1 MSLFLLEDDFLD
13 NKPAGSV
20 NGTAANPGPG
30 TRTVSDTGSNISLSG
45 GKLVFANG
53 TGTWGQTYLAESA
66 LVGRTPGTVGLFDLT
81 PTAANKFFCIGFG
94 VLAQG
99 YPSYGAIQFNSSGV
113 LAIYANNVL
122 LVSNV
127 SSYVGAT
134 DYRIAIAQR
143 SLGNYYFIKGGIYTN
158 WTLLYA
164 GTDLG
169 GNNLVPYISS
179 YNAAGNSNF
188 IRIPTTLW
196 LPTPLASDGFGSA
209 FGTTDGLGHAE
220 GVAGGIGS
228 GGGSVSW
235 TQQLGTW
242 ADASG
247 AAHATALDGTLN
259 VAVATV
265 AAGTTDAYVQ
275 AALTRSAGTLGVVCN
290 YVDANNYIRAI
301 HDGTNC
307 KLIKR
312 VAGVETTVVTAAA
325 TYSAGATIVVRSIGT
340 SYYLFYNNAYVGSG
354 TISDAGVRSGTA
366 CGLYTDTITSNT
378 FDNFVTYASGTG
390 EEYESAL
397 NPWSF
402 PYLSGTMAAALAQ
415 ESADFEGF
423 PQVTG
428 TVSPILAAILA
439 KIYGFPV
446 KPPPIAIDSP
456 EGIAIELVCAEK
468 ILSMLKYYSKNLPK
482 PADVLSKFRYLRRIC
497 K

>member
-1 MSLFLLEDDFLD
+1 MPSFILDTVERTSLGTTLATDLSGGTLKIYSGAYATGTLLATFTL
-13 NKPAGSV
+13 P
-20 NGTAANPGPG
+20 
-30 TRTVSDTGSNISLSG
+30 SLSG
-45 GKLVFANG
+45 
-53 TGTWGQTYLAESA
+53 
-66 LVGRTPGTVGLFDLT
+66 
-81 PTAANKFFCIGFG
+81 
-94 VLAQG
+94 
-99 YPSYGAIQFNSSGV
+99 
-113 LAIYANNVL
+113 
-122 LVSNV
+122 SNV
-127 SSYVGAT
+127 SGGVLT
-134 DYRIAIAQR
+134 LPAIAQV
-143 SLGNYYFIKGGIYTN
+143 N
-158 WTLLYA
+158 
-164 GTDLG
+164 
-169 GNNLVPYISS
+169 
-179 YNAAGNSNF
+179 
-188 IRIPTTLW
+188 
-196 LPTPLASDGFGSA
+196 
-209 FGTTDGLGHAE
+209 
-220 GVAGGIGS
+220 
-228 GGGSVSW
+228 
-235 TQQLGTW
+235 
-242 ADASG
+242 
-247 AAHATALDGTLN
+247 
-259 VAVATV
+259 AVAP
-265 AAGTTDAYVQ
+265 G
-275 AALTRSAGTLGVVCN
+275 
-290 YVDANNYIRAI
+290 
-301 HDGTNC
+301 
-307 KLIKR
+307 
-312 VAGVETTVVTAAA
+312 TAAA